1 MNKKPIFVYAGI
13 WTLCLAAFWLGL
25 GQDAMGY
32 SLLVFYAVIPI
43 SIIACSAFM
52 SEDLFFGKIA
62 ITAFWLGVSFMVIEY
77 FTFSLAN
84 MITISFER
92 INPPHW
98 ENLLVGMILSV
109 IGFGLGALIK
119 KIARK

>member
-1 MNKKPIFVYAGI
+1 MNKKPIFIYAGI
-13 WTLCLAAFWLGL
+13 WVLCLAAFWLGL

-52 SEDLFFGKIA
+52 SDDLFFGKIA
-62 ITAFWLGVSFMVIEY
+62 LTAFWIGVSFMAIEY
-77 FTFSLAN
+77 LTFSLAN

-98 ENLLVGMILSV
+98 ENLLVGIILSLF
-109 IGFGLGALIK
+109 GFGIGALIR